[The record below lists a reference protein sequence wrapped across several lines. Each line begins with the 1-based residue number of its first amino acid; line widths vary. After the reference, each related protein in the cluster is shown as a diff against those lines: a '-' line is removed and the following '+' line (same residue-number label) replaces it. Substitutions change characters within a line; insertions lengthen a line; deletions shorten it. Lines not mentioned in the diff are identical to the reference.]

1 MVTRALCVATAV
13 AALFLSDRAT
23 SSGMGERLRLAIPGN
38 SRGECEGARAP
49 LSETLGYPLRWG
61 AFPGSGR
68 ADVAV
73 HVPPGF
79 DATRRPGLVLY
90 FHGWQNCVE
99 AALSTTDVPCA
110 DEGSPRPGAA
120 LIAQVD
126 ASRVNAILV
135 AVEVRPDAL
144 TGEPGQMAMPGG
156 AHALLREL
164 LSEKLAAPLG
174 CTLDPDGL
182 DRIVVVAHSG
192 GYQAAAGV
200 LEGGDLPRITEVDL
214 LDALYGGQNIFA
226 RWIAEDPMRFDARIS
241 RRLRFVDLYTCCGG
255 TLGSS
260 RSMVARVGDI
270 LGPVGLAHSVRDDDG
285 NSELDGEDLTAP
297 VVFKRVARAHA
308 DLPRAYLRA
317 LLEAAGFARISSR

>member
-1 MVTRALCVATAV
+1 MLTRALCVATAV
-13 AALFLSDRAT
+13 AALFLSDQAT
-23 SSGMGERLRLAIPGN
+23 SSGMGERMRLAIPGN
-38 SRGECEGARAP
+38 SRSACEGARAP
-49 LSETLGYPLRWG
+49 LSETLSYTLRWG

-90 FHGWQNCVE
+90 FHGWQSCVE

-110 DEGSPRPGAA
+110 DEGSPRPGGG

-135 AVEVRPDAL
+135 AVEVRPDAP

-156 AHALLREL
+156 AHGLLREL
-164 LSEKLAAPLG
+164 FSEKLAAPLG

-200 LEGGDLPRITEVDL
+200 VEGGDLPRITEVDL

-226 RWIAEDPMRFDARIS
+226 RWIAEDAMRFDARIMS
-241 RRLRFVDLYTCCGG
+241 PLRFVDLYTCCGG

-260 RSMVARVGDI
+260 RSMVGRVSDI
-270 LGPVGLAHSVRDDDG
+270 LGPVGLVRSVRDDDG
-285 NSELDGEDLTAP
+285 DSELDGEDLTAP
-297 VVFKRVARAHA
+297 VVFKRVRRAHA
-308 DLPRAYLRA
+308 DLPKAYLRA
-317 LLEAAGFARISSR
+317 LLEAAGFAQISPR